1 LPIDPIGGTS
11 SPLLIDEEPQRL
23 PEDQQGLNRHQLL
36 YIHIT
41 QSDGDGVPHNRSQE
55 LMTPAVQ
62 LLRQGFVRE
71 ACPVGGFFCA
81 HSRERREKVMD
92 NIWFQSALWM
102 ALALLAA
109 MGSFFITIS
118 AALFEIMI
126 GAVAGNTVGLPLTDW
141 INYIASFG
149 AVVLTFLAG
158 TDIDPHVI
166 KRNFGSSVTIGLMG
180 FFAPYLG
187 CLLFARYGLGWPWP
201 QAQIAGIALSTT
213 SVAVV
218 YAVMVETGY
227 NRTEL
232 GKIILAA
239 CFINDIGTVLALGLI
254 FANYNLYLLLFVT
267 VTILAVAVLPCIVSW
282 LFKRIGGRASEP
294 EIKFLFLVLF
304 ALGGLAT
311 LGKSEAV
318 LPAYLVG
325 MALAPFFVGQKEL
338 QFRLRAICFAFLTPF
353 YFLKAGSLIEAHAL
367 AAGAGFIAL
376 FLAIKMVTKF
386 AGILPLTRYFAFGRR
401 EGMYTTMMMSTG
413 LTFGSISALFGL
425 TNNIIDQF
433 QYTILLTAVI
443 GSAVVPTV
451 IAQVWFQPRFE
462 QLEEDA

>member
-1 LPIDPIGGTS
+1 
-11 SPLLIDEEPQRL
+11 
-23 PEDQQGLNRHQLL
+23 
-36 YIHIT
+36 
-41 QSDGDGVPHNRSQE
+41 
-55 LMTPAVQ
+55 
-62 LLRQGFVRE
+62 
-71 ACPVGGFFCA
+71 
-81 HSRERREKVMD
+81 MD

-109 MGSFFITIS
+109 TGSLFITIS
-118 AALFEIMI
+118 AALFEII
-126 GAVAGNTVGLPLTDW
+126 VGAIAGNTVGLPLTEW
-141 INYIASFG
+141 INYIASVG

-158 TDIDPHVI
+158 TDIDPHVVN
-166 KRNFGSSVTIGLMG
+166 RNLGSSVTIGLMG

-187 CLLFARYGLGWPWP
+187 CLLLARYGLGWPWP
-201 QAQIAGIALSTT
+201 QAQIGAIALSTT

-254 FANYNLYLLLFVT
+254 FANYNIYLLGFVI
-267 VTILAVAVLPCIVSW
+267 VTIAGTAALPWIVPW
-282 LFKRIGGRASEP
+282 LFAKIGQRASEP

-304 ALGGLAT
+304 CLGGLAT

-325 MALAPFFVGQKEL
+325 MALAPFFMAQREL
-338 QFRLRAICFAFLTPF
+338 QLRLRAICFAFLTPF
-353 YFLKAGSLIEAHAL
+353 YFLKAGSLIEARAL
-367 AAGAGFIAL
+367 IAGAGFIGL
-376 FLAIKMVTKF
+376 FLGMKMVTKF
-386 AGILPLTRYFAFGRR
+386 FGILPLTRYFRFEPR
-401 EGMYTTMMMSTG
+401 EGMYTTLMMSTG

-425 TNNIIDQF
+425 TNHIIDQV

-443 GSAVVPTV
+443 GSAVVPTL
-451 IAQVWFQPRFE
+451 IAQIWFQPKFE
-462 QLEEDA
+462 PLEEDA